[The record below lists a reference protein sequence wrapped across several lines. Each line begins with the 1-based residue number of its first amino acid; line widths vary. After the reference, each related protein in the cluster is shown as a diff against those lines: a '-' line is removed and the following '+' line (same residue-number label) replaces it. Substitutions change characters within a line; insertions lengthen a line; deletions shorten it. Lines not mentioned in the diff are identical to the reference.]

1 MTRCEINEI
10 FRGKIAAV
18 QNYGAFV
25 EIPGCKQ
32 QGLIHKSQV
41 SSTWVD
47 DVSEV
52 LKRGES
58 VWCKII
64 SIGDDG
70 KIGLSM
76 KFVNQ
81 GNGTDM
87 DPNGVEQQRDEQ
99 KKKPFPQQRKAI
111 ELEAVLNSICRR
123 CKLKGHFEHDCFSS
137 LDGKKYDLIPE
148 IEDDLPVE
156 AQQTLVPEKLPDD
169 DKLLKADKKSKSKK
183 LKKKKSK
190 KKRSVSSSSDDSS
203 YEEEKKHKKK
213 KKKHSK
219 QKKRKHSESSS
230 DDSSDD
236 VYREKHS
243 KKCKHSRSKHSD

>member
-1 MTRCEINEI
+1 MTRCEINVI
-10 FRGKIAAV
+10 FQGKVAAV

-47 DVSEV
+47 DVSEI

-64 SIGDDG
+64 SIGEDG

-81 GNGTDM
+81 GNGKDL
-87 DPNGVEQQRDEQ
+87 DPNGVELDREEQR
-99 KKKPFPQQRKAI
+99 KKPMPKQRKPI
-111 ELEAVLNSICRR
+111 ELQAVLNSICRR
-123 CKLKGHFEHDCFSS
+123 CKLKGHFEHDCFTPI
-137 LDGKKYDLIPE
+137 DGKKYDLLPE
-148 IEDDLPVE
+148 IENEPIEPPQPV
-156 AQQTLVPEKLPDD
+156 QQEVPEEKA
-169 DKLLKADKKSKSKK
+169 LKSEKKSKSKK
-183 LKKKKSK
+183 VKKKKSK

-203 YEEEKKHKKK
+203 HEAEKRHKKK

-230 DDSSDD
+230 DSSDD
-236 VYREKHS
+236 YREKHS
-243 KKCKHSRSKHSD
+243 KKCKHSRSKPSD